1 MQTPRAPTT
10 DMVETQPQKKDID
23 GLSNAAAVQIFS
35 GLSCIALQV
44 FLLVNYHDA
53 SESIQHN
60 GNTIFTLAVGSF
72 GFLAGIF
79 GCFANASRKWFNYAY
94 LVTSL
99 GVVGSSVLYFLAGYW
114 DFYNAVKES
123 GKFYYLTVNNH
134 TETIQPTLPADDE
147 LHFWLRAGLFL
158 CVIVLALFSL
168 AGMAIVVSYR
178 ICNGGW
184 ASSKKD
190 DYKSLLSQ
198 QE

>member
-1 MQTPRAPTT
+1 MQTTRAALT
-10 DMVETQPQKKDID
+10 DMVETRPQKKDID

-35 GLSCIALQV
+35 GLSCITLQV

-53 SESIQHN
+53 DESIQHN

-79 GCFANASRKWFNYAY
+79 GCFASGSRKWINYAY

-114 DFYNAVKES
+114 DFYNAVKDS
-123 GKFYYLTVNNH
+123 GKLYYLTVNNR
-134 TETIQPTLPADDE
+134 TEAIQPTLPVDDE
-147 LHFWLRAGLFL
+147 LHFWFRAGLFL

-168 AGMAIVVSYR
+168 AGMAVVASYR

-184 ASSKKD
+184 TKKD
-190 DYKSLLSQ
+190 DYKSLLAQ

>member
-1 MQTPRAPTT
+1 M
-10 DMVETQPQKKDID
+10 
-23 GLSNAAAVQIFS
+23 
-35 GLSCIALQV
+35 
-44 FLLVNYHDA
+44 
-53 SESIQHN
+53 
-60 GNTIFTLAVGSF
+60 
-72 GFLAGIF
+72 
-79 GCFANASRKWFNYAY
+79 
-94 LVTSL
+94 
-99 GVVGSSVLYFLAGYW
+99 LYFLAGYW

-184 ASSKKD
+184 ASSKVIVFFPFL
-190 DYKSLLSQ
+190 YYILVISLHNGSKSKMFFVFRRMTTRACCRSKSNSSLSNLTCRLALAL
-198 QE
+198 